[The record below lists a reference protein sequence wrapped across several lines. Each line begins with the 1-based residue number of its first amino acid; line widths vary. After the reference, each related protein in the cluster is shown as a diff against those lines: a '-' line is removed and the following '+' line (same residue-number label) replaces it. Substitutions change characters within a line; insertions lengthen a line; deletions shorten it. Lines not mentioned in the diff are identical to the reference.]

1 MSGYLRWGLISGVA
15 LVLFA
20 LAFVAWPIHA
30 ALVIRDAMIE
40 GDIETLNRK
49 VEWDSLRASL
59 KSSLT
64 PETIARLSADPE
76 APKRSLW
83 QSVKAA
89 VAPRF
94 ADTVID
100 RYVTPEQ
107 LPVFLGYREIYKG
120 SIRPALRLKEPPGPL
135 ASTPLADTRID
146 RLLGFWKRV
155 RKAVF
160 VTPRRLLLEVED
172 KYRPQRRYT
181 GTFELKD
188 YQWKLTGLTI
198 AGL

>member
-1 MSGYLRWGLISGVA
+1 MSAYLRSGVIWCAA
-15 LVLFA
+15 LLGLA
-20 LAFVAWPIHA
+20 AAFVAWPVHS
-30 ALVIRDAMIE
+30 ALVIRDAMID
-40 GDIETLNRK
+40 GDVDTLNRK

-64 PETIARLSADPE
+64 PDTIARLSADPD
-76 APKRSLW
+76 APKRSVW
-83 QSVKAA
+83 QSIKAA

-107 LPVFLGYREIYKG
+107 LPVFLGYREVYKG
-120 SIRPALRLKEPPGPL
+120 SIRPALGLKEPPGPL
-135 ASTPLADTRID
+135 AGTPLANTRVD
-146 RLLGFWKRV
+146 RLAGFWKRV

-172 KYRPQRRYT
+172 KYRPHRRYT
-181 GTFELKD
+181 GTLELKD
-188 YQWKLTGLTI
+188 FQWKLTGLTI
-198 AGL
+198 TGL